1 MKKMF
6 EKKNKYLSEI
16 HQKMNIDNEFIL
28 KYKLG
33 EVGILRIFG
42 EPFVAK
48 NKNNFN
54 ILINGENYK

>member
-1 MKKMF
+1 MF

-16 HQKMNIDNEFIL
+16 HQKMIIDNEFIL
-28 KYKLG
+28 KYKIQK
-33 EVGILRIFG
+33 EGISRIFG